1 MNSSQHVDDVA
12 IALYD
17 SMSSELLASY
27 GGGVSIAKFLGK
39 SDDDEARRSWSTRIS
54 RELAELPPDALKS
67 LAVSP
72 DPATVSVSKEVA
84 ARFELGKVTVTIL
97 GDAVWRAALRPG
109 FGAAIIAGLGWSR
122 WAGRWIDALRS
133 RGAEPGPIVRGPD
146 DEDFPW
152 VAQRPGQ
159 PGPWTRAHSELG
171 AAVIADAESL
181 GTPRLREVY
190 EELNR
195 D

>member
-67 LAVSP
+67 LAV
-72 DPATVSVSKEVA
+72 
-84 ARFELGKVTVTIL
+84 
-97 GDAVWRAALRPG
+97 
-109 FGAAIIAGLGWSR
+109 
-122 WAGRWIDALRS
+122 
-133 RGAEPGPIVRGPD
+133 
-146 DEDFPW
+146 
-152 VAQRPGQ
+152 
-159 PGPWTRAHSELG
+159 
-171 AAVIADAESL
+171 
-181 GTPRLREVY
+181 
-190 EELNR
+190 
-195 D
+195 